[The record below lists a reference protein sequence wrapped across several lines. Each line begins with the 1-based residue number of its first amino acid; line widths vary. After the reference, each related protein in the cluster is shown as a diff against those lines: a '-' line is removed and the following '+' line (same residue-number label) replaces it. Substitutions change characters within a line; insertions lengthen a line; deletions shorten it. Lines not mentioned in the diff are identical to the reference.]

1 MNAFVRV
8 VVNVLVVGAL
18 LAAAQA
24 TAASAATS
32 MTIPVHGTALAIP
45 TRGTVVAV
53 LDGIPAMYPSQTRRY
68 RSTARFRPG
77 ETFDA
82 YLDPRTATLKDVNA
96 ANEFVPGLPNHL
108 VTHVMA
114 RGDQLPDYRFIAQN
128 GRSMRFSDFR
138 GKVLLLSFIYTRC
151 PDLSVCPAIS
161 GKFAYLQHHLD
172 PQHFQLVEMTLD
184 PLADSPAVLAAY
196 GRQFGADP
204 AIWSLIT
211 GESAQVKNVLDSFAL
226 DPLETNP
233 GRIIHSD
240 TLVILGSDGKIADL
254 IPTSGWEPDDVL
266 ATANDVAGL
275 SSNPL
280 RRFELATVAGVIAFC
295 GGSLTTEIVL
305 LDSLVFLLGVGI
317 LGGLLVWITKR
328 VIIDERY

>member
-1 MNAFVRV
+1 MIAFMRVLINAV
-8 VVNVLVVGAL
+8 VMGAL
-18 LAAAQA
+18 LA

-45 TRGTVVAV
+45 ARGAVIAV
-53 LDGIPAMYPSQTRRY
+53 LDGVPGMYPAQTRRY
-68 RSTARFRPG
+68 RSATRLHPG

-82 YLDPRTATLKDVNA
+82 YLDPRTATLEDVNA
-96 ANEFVPGLPNHL
+96 AAAFVPGLPNHL

-114 RGDQLPDYRFIAQN
+114 RGDKLPDYRLITQN
-128 GRSMRFSDFR
+128 GKSVRFSDFR

-151 PDLSVCPAIS
+151 PDRTVCPAIS
-161 GKFAYLQHHLD
+161 GKFAYLQHRLD
-172 PQHFQLVEMTLD
+172 PRHFQLVEMTLD
-184 PLADSPAVLAAY
+184 PLADSPVMLAAY
-196 GRQFGADP
+196 AKQFGANP
-204 AIWSLIT
+204 AMWSLVT

-233 GRIIHSD
+233 GRIIHGD
-240 TLVILGSDGKIADL
+240 TLVIVDGNGAIADL
-254 IPTSGWEPDDVL
+254 VPTSGWAPDDVI
-266 ATANDVAGL
+266 ATANNVAGL

-295 GGSLTTEIVL
+295 GGSLSTGIVVLDSIVVL
-305 LDSLVFLLGVGI
+305 LGIAI
-317 LGGLLVWITKR
+317 LGGLLIWITKR

>member
-1 MNAFVRV
+1 MNALLRV
-8 VVNVLVVGAL
+8 VVCVVVLGA
-18 LAAAQA
+18 APAM
-24 TAASAATS
+24 AASTATD

-45 TRGTVVAV
+45 ARGAVVAA
-53 LDGIPAMYPSQTRRY
+53 LDGIPAMYPAQTRRY
-68 RSTARFRPG
+68 RSAARFRPG

-82 YLDPRTATLKDVNA
+82 YLDPRTATLEDVNPA
-96 ANEFVPGLPNHL
+96 AEFVPGLPNHL
-108 VTHVMA
+108 ITHVMA

-128 GRSMRFSDFR
+128 GTTVRFRDFR

-151 PDLSVCPAIS
+151 PDVSICPAIS

-172 PQHFQLVEMTLD
+172 PRHFRLVEMTLD
-184 PLADSPAVLAAY
+184 PLADSPAVLATYA
-196 GRQFGADP
+196 RQFGADP
-204 AIWSLIT
+204 AVWSLIT

-226 DPLETNP
+226 DPLETDP
-233 GRIIHSD
+233 GRIIHGD

-254 IPTSGWEPDDVL
+254 IPTSGWAPDDVL

-280 RRFELATVAGVIAFC
+280 RRFELATIAGVIAFC
-295 GGSLTTEIVL
+295 GGSISTEIVV
-305 LDSLVFLLGVGI
+305 LDSVVFLLGVAI
-317 LGGLLVWITKR
+317 LGGLLVWVTKR